1 MLGDGEFDKMV
12 LNDGTEVWVTL
23 MGPYLNMNTAFIDR
37 DANIVAIVDP
47 FDASRWREGL
57 LEDGLE
63 PTHLL
68 YTHTHRDHASGYQEM
83 MRLFPRLEVWGHED
97 ARVPDLLGH
106 PVFERVD
113 FTNTWAQPPLEGVEW
128 KAGRLSLSLIHI

>member
-113 FTNTWAQPPLEGVEW
+113 FT
-128 KAGRLSLSLIHI
+128 